1 MPSIR
6 PQSHRTAIAVRL
18 KRLRSQL
25 REVRAAAVLLT
36 DPIDV
41 GYFSGFTG
49 EDSYLLV
56 AGRSSVLLTD
66 GRFTE
71 QAGDEC
77 PCATVFTR
85 KKAQKMG
92 EAIAAVAKRR
102 RLEHVVYVP
111 ASITVAIQKS
121 LAKSLRAAKVRFTAA
136 KADPALLR
144 QVKDDSEIA
153 AIRRAVRCAEA
164 AWKITTAWMTPGM
177 TERQVA
183 AKLDYEMM
191 RRGASGP
198 AFETIV
204 AAGPRSSLPHARPTD
219 RRIRR
224 RDMVLFDW
232 GALVDSYRSDLTR
245 VVFIGTVPPRF
256 STVYA
261 LVLAAQQAGI
271 AALSAGKTGREV
283 DAAARKVIA
292 DGGYGERF
300 VHSLGHGLGRMTH
313 ERPVLGTTAKAVL
326 EAGMVVTVE
335 PGIYLPGAG
344 GIRIEDD
351 CLVTDSGR
359 RVLSSLPKDLERMR
373 LS

>member
-1 MPSIR
+1 MASISAK
-6 PQSHRTAIAVRL
+6 QFVQARL
-18 KRLRSQL
+18 KRLRESL
-25 REVRAAAVLLT
+25 AKDGTAAVLLT

-49 EDSYLLV
+49 EDSFLLV
-56 AGRSSVLLTD
+56 TVRSSVLITD

-77 PCATVFTR
+77 SCATVFTR
-85 KKAQKMG
+85 KKAQRMG

-102 RLEHVVYVP
+102 KLEHVAYVP

-121 LAKSLRAAKVRFTAA
+121 LAKSLRSAKVRFTVA
-136 KADPALLR
+136 KAEPALLR
-144 QVKDDSEIA
+144 QVKDEGEIA
-153 AIRRAVRCAEA
+153 AISRAVRCAEE

-177 TERQVA
+177 TEREVA

-271 AALSAGKTGREV
+271 AALGAGETGREV
-283 DAAARKVIA
+283 DAAARKVID

-313 ERPVLGTTAKAVL
+313 ERPVLAATAKAVL
-326 EAGMVVTVE
+326 EAGIVVTVE
-335 PGIYLPGAG
+335 PGIYLPGVG
-344 GIRIEDD
+344 GVRIEDD
-351 CLVTDSGR
+351 CLVTATGC
-359 RVLSSLPKDLERMR
+359 RVLSSLPKDLEQMR